1 MYIQSKD
8 KRTVVNLEKY
18 DVLYVV
24 EGTSQLIAQKDG
36 EKVLLGRFET
46 DEEAM
51 ESLESL
57 LQSMLDEVTI
67 YEVE

>member
-18 DVLYVV
+18 DVIYVA